1 MDEGLKIEQTPTPEK
16 ETPLEVVRRVEIEY
30 EQENQKLRDL
40 GDKLVDGNLNDVAF
54 DELFPK
60 WEEQWEITDNALK
73 RYAAAMEDYR
83 KSLVGEAKAEL

>member
-60 WEEQWEITDNALK
+60 WEEQWEITDNTLK